1 KEQHDAAAQ
10 AVSRLLFTLLR
21 PVTRLEHVIA
31 ADFGHFAVQHEDAAG
46 GVPGLAAEVG
56 DAVVADDR
64 AFHVRQAD
72 RPVAEARQPFG
83 RLGEY
88 LHQGRGDRVRRDRE
102 VLDAD
107 DFQLLGEVEEP
118 DRPDAAE
125 AGVADAVAVDLDVA
139 QLARGDDFPAI
150 LAAGR
155 AARDGQRDRGV
166 AGPRHLDRAARARA
180 GGGSVG
186 AEDAHAAQ
194 GDAVAPRAVDFVLE
208 DEDVDGRPADLQSAW
223 MERHHVR
230 RTNRA

>member
-1 KEQHDAAAQ
+1 
-10 AVSRLLFTLLR
+10 
-21 PVTRLEHVIA
+21 
-31 ADFGHFAVQHEDAAG
+31 
-46 GVPGLAAEVG
+46 
-56 DAVVADDR
+56 
-64 AFHVRQAD
+64 
-72 RPVAEARQPFG
+72 
-83 RLGEY
+83 
-88 LHQGRGDRVRRDRE
+88 RDRE

-139 QLARGDDFPAI
+139 QLPRSDDFSAI

-155 AARDGQRDRGV
+155 AAWDGQRDRGV
-166 AGPRHLDRAARARA
+166 AGPRHLDRDARDLARGA
-180 GGGSVG
+180 SVPV
-186 AEDAHAAQ
+186 EDGHAAQ
-194 GDAVAPRAVDFVLE
+194 RDAVASRAVDFVLE